1 MAKVRLKEGDIIQA
15 FKRALPEG
23 QLVRFNPGP
32 MSPRGISDVLIT
44 WNGRDWFC
52 EIKVND
58 TKLTRLQAEFLRKR
72 ANAILMQVHTLGQ
85 GYGWGDLNITCETKC
100 ELNEALEIG
109 QLAARQLCNHER
121 RVHVHAIPALRF

>member
-1 MAKVRLKEGDIIQA
+1 MAKVALKEGDIIQA
-15 FKRALPEG
+15 LKRALPEG

-72 ANAILMQVHTLGQ
+72 ANPILMQVDTRKSAV
-85 GYGWGDLNITCETKC
+85 TCEAHQQHHQDVYWITSMMVK
-100 ELNEALEIG
+100 
-109 QLAARQLCNHER
+109 QLCER
-121 RVHVHAIPALRF
+121 VGTYDIRITVPLKF

>member
-1 MAKVRLKEGDIIQA
+1 MAKAALKESDIIQA
-15 FKRALPEG
+15 LKRALPEG

-52 EIKVND
+52 EIKVDD

-72 ANAILMQVHTLGQ
+72 ANSILMQVYTIGQ
-85 GYGWGDLNITCETKC
+85 KYGVWRIVCETKSD
-100 ELNEALEIG
+100 LHEALEIG
-109 QLAARQLCNHER
+109 RLAARQLVTVDQSVLAE
-121 RVHVHAIPALRF
+121 AKPAVRF

>member
-15 FKRALPEG
+15 LKRALPED

-72 ANAILMQVHTLGQ
+72 ANAILMHVDTRR
-85 GYGWGDLNITCETKC
+85 WVITCETNSDIKDARWLMGMA
-100 ELNEALEIG
+100 ELELRDPGVIG
-109 QLAARQLCNHER
+109 FSIDVR
-121 RVHVHAIPALRF
+121 PAVRF